1 MLLIWCSIG
10 AKIPRRANP
19 RPVEEPV
26 IAHEITYNLSIL
38 SLELL
43 QKSARS
49 RASEAVARFV
59 LLSSDLTWD
68 DVFAKLKIKISDV
81 LFPRQA
87 IVDEGAFEIFF
98 SIPRLVPAPLPLVTE
113 DDYKHL
119 LRNVLKLRNDPA
131 VKITV
136 NQLVLVC
143 CVRYIF
149 VDVLKN
155 YSSQINP
162 NVLIRK
168 TIL

>member
-1 MLLIWCSIG
+1 M
-10 AKIPRRANP
+10 
-19 RPVEEPV
+19 
-26 IAHEITYNLSIL
+26 AH
-38 SLELL
+38 
-43 QKSARS
+43 
-49 RASEAVARFV
+49 FV
-59 LLSSDLTWD
+59 RLSSDLAWD

-81 LFPRQA
+81 LFPCQP
-87 IVDEGAFEIFF
+87 IVDEGAFEILF

-136 NQLVLVC
+136 NQLVPVC
-143 CVRYIF
+143 SVPYFFFIF
-149 VDVLKN
+149 TLHVLKD

-162 NVLIRK
+162 NMLIRK